1 MFYCFYF
8 QALLAGIEEFN
19 KKPKKGIEFMQEN
32 GLISTPFLPEEL
44 VHFMKEN
51 PNVDKKV
58 IGDYIGDKRNPK
70 VLEAFVK

>member
-1 MFYCFYF
+1 MEENK
-8 QALLAGIEEFN
+8 LL
-19 KKPKKGIEFMQEN
+19 
-32 GLISTPFLPEEL
+32 STPFLPDEL

-58 IGDYIGDKRNPK
+58 TGDYIGDKRNPK

>member
-1 MFYCFYF
+1 MFYIFVVAAAPGYRGV
-8 QALLAGIEEFN
+8 Q
-19 KKPKKGIEFMQEN
+19 EFMEEN
-32 GLISTPFLPEEL
+32 KLLSTPFLPDEL

-58 IGDYIGDKRNPK
+58 TGDYIGDKRNPK

>member
-1 MFYCFYF
+1 
-8 QALLAGIEEFN
+8 
-19 KKPKKGIEFMQEN
+19 MQEN
-32 GLISTPFLPEEL
+32 GLMSTPFEPSEL

-51 PNVDKKV
+51 QTVDKKM